1 MADIEEMR
9 KRGYTGPDLSGLVS
23 NNDAASSLGL
33 AQVANP
39 DQEAQIRGAAKT
51 TGLPIPIANA
61 NPDIVRG
68 LAQKVEAMNALK
80 QAPKTADYLSNVQN
94 AKIAHDDVPALAGVE
109 AAEKENIYSNGVWSA
124 GFKLAKRFAKGLRRT
139 EIGLDSAIHSQIGGF
154 FENMA
159 ETVTNPYLKE
169 PLQNAAEFFFRQ
181 EIEGQKRMNDI
192 TRKYFEDPQMDLP
205 EELRGRL
212 IDNPEMVLDPKWLA
226 VNMTDF
232 ASSFVPMIA
241 ATMIGG
247 PVAGGVAGG
256 ALEGSDLYNQLR
268 ELGTSTED
276 AGAAMI
282 AFGVVT
288 GVLNKIGADRLLA
301 KMPVG
306 NMASRMMHRIVT
318 GATEAGS
325 EYMEEPFQ
333 AAFASIAQ
341 GKNLESTA
349 EAVLQSLSNI
359 EVIPGAFLMGAA
371 LNSTISESKRRTE
384 SSTAYANRIT
394 SISNALT
401 GSKLK
406 ERSPEDTESFLRT
419 MGVREDLY
427 ISPEGV
433 QALFQADPQILE
445 KLGLDPAKA
454 LEEAQAGQDSRVP
467 AAAVLARLL
476 PEEVALFQQ
485 DIKPSPGAF
494 TMRDMKAKVDAE
506 EVSRLTA
513 AAGTAIREEIDFGA
527 EVDRIIGEA
536 RTAIDGLENFKGVNT
551 EEYLAQYRTIL
562 ERFANRW
569 AVGTGKDRI
578 QFLQKIQGV
587 MQKYFIESGQSI
599 PTEYLSLSQRIA
611 ETPEFKQW
619 FRESKAVDAE
629 GKPRVMYRGTTGGAF
644 NGFWFS
650 SSPDPTRTIEA
661 YISVQNPAPADV
673 WRRTVREVVRDENL
687 REGARSVNDEVRYRL
702 QDQGYDGI
710 RYDGTPEVN
719 AEELEQ
725 TGTTSFQD
733 PAGRWFTLEKSTE
746 FEGLDLYQ
754 GRGAG
759 REHLTGYIDL
769 QDFLSQHEEVWVVFE
784 PEQIKSVNNRGA
796 WDMRNPNIFWQ
807 TIKQMPEFAEFF
819 RDTKVVDEQGNPL
832 MVHHSGTFRTEEDEA
847 FDTEAGVHF
856 GTLDA
861 ARARM
866 GGKAVDDAL
875 QSIETYQNDSGLWEF
890 SIDDIDYGGEYESE
904 AEAQEAAEDLAA
916 TTDMDL
922 PWEDAEEGITS
933 VYLNLKN
940 PKYVGD
946 QGKDWSGAIAQAKEQ
961 GYDGLIYRNLYEDAG
976 SISYVAF
983 YPEQIKHVDNLRPTT
998 DPRIMFQN
1006 EGTRLSVLHNL
1017 SAENLLFADKM
1028 GGLALPSLGVVTS
1041 DVAYTGFGDITLIG
1055 NPELGDPTQVPI
1067 FDADAF
1073 TARFP
1078 QPEYS
1083 KAKAAVAQRI
1093 VDKVRPWAE
1102 KHDRHV
1108 IDATWE
1114 YLTQHPSMGNLRS
1127 WWQRSNATR
1136 AMFLEEEY
1144 GTKVDPVMRPKG
1156 ARNAYSLEPAM
1167 IKFVKG
1173 LGQWWN
1179 LDVGERETTLAD
1191 AGEAFKESVLS
1202 HYRKIY
1208 KALFP
1213 NLMDDAEID
1222 RLVVHD
1228 PAVAKSL
1235 SEHLDDKGALFYSS
1249 FDAISNDI
1257 ADAGKMVVDE
1267 FATRDK
1273 LERLLR
1279 GKEGVFEKWLDK
1291 MLSGKLEMHL
1301 KLQGKKVPYTLDNIV
1316 KAMTKRGVKGK
1327 EDMGSMFTEGLLR
1340 AVTAFKFPSVSRMRK
1355 GAAEQ
1360 IRSEQEVSEA
1370 RVKTQAALTN
1380 YRDALR
1386 RYYAYPDYMA
1396 MANDA
1401 MKAFSMLGKNRNRAS
1416 LRAALSR
1423 LDFKNVPD
1431 DILDQGLKAFEMF
1444 MRTPVPFFEGK
1455 PQRAVKLD
1463 EFVGAVVP
1471 EDASPEVLDVLKRN
1485 GLVIKTYP
1493 PRTAIGDEKAQAQ
1506 ATRDF
1511 REELEAEG
1519 QRVFFQDS
1527 TDLEPVRNEIVTALA
1542 KRPWTLKLFNDPQMK
1557 GKEGKVIK
1565 VQTIQQTMKQQKY
1578 SKIEKELVEVALQS
1592 QLLAGKDAIPF
1603 DQFRYVVENLL
1614 FPLEQK
1620 VSTGHYGDY
1629 GLANIG
1635 AEKKNAVAIL
1645 YNGPVEHGVTGH
1657 FVGDYKTTRETRKF
1671 VAKATGEPGVYV
1683 AMDENRPA
1691 GVTDPN
1697 MLVNYV
1703 GDVGTKEEVEAW
1715 IREYNTRAA
1724 SPKGSG
1730 LFCHARRN
1738 DAGGV
1743 RHITELQSDFYQKN
1757 HPVVTLVDMIQKD
1770 PKSAAQVQA
1779 VRQLEKLNDAVSA
1792 FSPDT
1797 IKAIMRAQRSAR
1809 QYRKSLKEN
1818 EARLEEV
1825 EKEIE
1830 GAKEKQDAMLIDAL
1844 NNEKKRLLES
1854 IVAKQRWIESAE
1866 KGRVNAFEYN
1876 YATGEVG
1883 YIDEY
1888 EILPRKSRE
1897 WVKKSS
1903 FIGVPS
1909 ESSIRLEVKA
1919 PTHVIL
1925 KVRREQDGQNEVLG
1939 QPIYFTE
1946 TDKQSARE
1954 YAYEIKEKDE
1964 FEGHTNIKYD
1974 IVPVSGDAPQIQE
1987 FRKEYQD
1994 TIRSYDSAVRARDKF
2009 VMEGFTVFFTPL
2021 QKQLVAQREKYPLRI
2036 LREEIRAAAQ
2046 AGSPVIRIAK
2056 PYTLAAIEGY
2066 ISPALQAEG
2075 PAPRVQQYI
2084 DAGWAPAPGVDMDNL
2099 RPGDVIE
2106 IDGIDKIVVEEPR
2119 GGEVKVVAESEVLGI
2134 PVEEITDS
2142 ATDSGIDWSLEEL
2155 PDKLKFVV
2163 LRTDVVND
2171 EDSGH
2176 LRLPGT
2182 EVFFKEVKYDSA
2194 SIIASE
2200 IYPGYSF
2207 ALAEDELSED
2217 SYGVASR
2224 IDLIDAI
2231 REEIEINLP
2240 EDLQE
2245 NLEKGES
2252 SHGDTFTLEVRG
2264 RYADIELED
2273 FIRDLVEKS
2282 VDRRWNEDW
2291 EQMTQNYL
2299 GDYAAYFWKRGGAV
2313 QYLQRWADVEE
2324 LPIPIISEDVPSA
2337 DEKPKGPI
2345 EREPDYMGE
2354 GLSPERAGIV
2364 RKYAELGKLL
2374 AKELP
2379 DGFGVHVDKHGFGW
2393 YESKVPPERATEP
2406 ITLFQVTGRRAA
2418 VTIRKDG
2425 YLINMFQGADPSSL
2439 VHETA
2444 HVFLEEMKEAVMN
2457 GTATKEFEQDYLAV
2471 LKWTGNTSGN
2481 LTVADHEKFAKGFEA
2496 YLQEGKAP
2504 SMEMEPVFASFRR
2517 WLTAVYKE
2525 AKKQLGVKLNN
2536 EVRRIFDR
2544 MITAETSTRQ
2554 TSLDMFSALKTDEE
2568 LTALN
2573 VSGEDRDYLR
2583 RLLAKA
2589 QQTAEENLIRAKTK
2603 SLRQSMKRMRE
2614 DAKAEVDEDQ
2624 LIADQLSKAGG
2635 LNRQELLDAYGPS
2648 ILDTLPGRV
2657 PPLATDNGV
2666 PLEAA
2671 AAAGGFVNVSAMIR
2685 KLEGMKPKA
2694 EAVDAALNRMIE
2706 EHDQKFQ
2713 DPTPYLIETK
2723 EFQDYLD
2730 IIAKYYRQDR
2740 KPSRQIY
2747 ADRAK
2752 AILGLKRVPDAIRH
2766 DLPLQAMRRA
2776 QSAER
2781 KALLAG
2787 NLGEAQKANA
2797 QQLLNL
2803 AMVKQAMKNRKVWE
2817 QIQRR
2822 ARAYSKSGG
2831 INVEYREV
2839 IRDIIGR
2846 FGIIEGMAAQAPDK
2860 LKPLASMI
2868 QGDGTTTDPFPASDF
2883 LLHPQLRSYRD
2894 LSFDELQEVGDL
2906 LNYLASQGRDVN
2918 KAFLE
2923 DGKTTVEQAAIESAE
2938 ESADLKSIKVRQKF
2952 SLLRK
2957 MNNFTRGTFAR
2968 LNSLNFI
2975 AIAKGGYQ
2983 NIGSKGVKSKTEK
2996 YIFDPLVKAQAAYDL
3011 AVMADLT
3018 ALQPHMDQLYKTLQ
3032 AWKEQFGVRMRI
3044 QGANTPS
3051 LLKLDGQEGWWTGEQ
3066 ILAIALNQGNAGNQ
3080 ERILA
3085 GYPDLT
3091 QDTVNK
3097 LLDRLSK
3104 EDWDAIQGIWDLI
3117 DSKFQAIDAVHTK
3130 LQNFH
3135 MRRTPPDTLRTK
3147 FGLLRGGYY
3156 PAVYDPFLSVKV
3168 AEFTEAD
3175 DLLAR
3180 SEAIRQVPAAK
3191 SGMTKAR
3198 VSGVRLPIK
3207 LSLGV
3212 VTSHLSDVNR
3222 YITHAEPVRN
3232 IDRIIRNR
3240 TFADETMRV
3249 LGKEVYDMIRP
3260 ALKYAARPVVETTD
3274 AGLDRV
3280 ISWLR
3285 GKSTAFA
3292 LAWNIGV
3299 AIQQPAATWSGVY
3312 EIGGTYYA
3320 KGLAA
3325 AMVHPASLYQTILEL
3340 SPYMAS
3346 RAKNRTQEM
3355 REMFDRM
3362 TPDQRRIHF
3371 GSKSVS
3377 WAEVQNFGFWPIQ
3390 LADMATVLPVW
3401 QGAFTR
3407 GLDKNNGDVDAAVA
3421 YADGIIRK
3429 TQGSAQP
3436 IDLTHWQRMGGAA
3449 RLLNLFS
3456 TFTIGTYGQRQRLHF
3471 RAWKAGKVSSL
3482 EYAWFNLCDAVLPAL
3497 TLSLSYAV
3505 IYGVDF
3511 DDDEWEE
3518 IAKDVAKYMLLTG
3531 IPVVGQLFSPYGRV
3545 LESPVG
3551 SGLDETRE
3559 LLQKGSKLIEED
3571 FDQDAVNAVVWQM
3584 LAVVSFF
3591 SGVPVSRLVEKYRK
3605 GLDQA
3610 QEIIPGVKYIIPAPR
3625 NRRN

>member
-33 AQVANP
+33 AQGANP

-51 TGLPIPIANA
+51 AGLPIPIANA

-68 LAQKVEAMNALK
+68 LAKKVEAMNALK
-80 QAPKTADYLSNVQN
+80 QAPKTANYLSDVQN
-94 AKIAHDDVPALAGVE
+94 AKIAHDDVSALAGVE
-109 AAEKENIYSNGVWSA
+109 AAEKEHIYSNGVWSA

-192 TRKYFEDPQMDLP
+192 TRKYFEDPKMDLP

-241 ATMIGG
+241 ATMVGG
-247 PVAGGVAGG
+247 PVAGGVVGG

-268 ELGTSTED
+268 ELGTSAED

-282 AFGVVT
+282 AFGVAT

-318 GATEAGS
+318 GATEAGT

-419 MGVREDLY
+419 LGVREDLY

-454 LEEAQAGQDSRVP
+454 LEDAQTGQDSRVP

-527 EVDRIIGEA
+527 EMDRIIGEA

-599 PTEYLSLSQRIA
+599 PAEYLSLSQRIT

-619 FRESKAVDAE
+619 FRGSKVVDAE
-629 GKPRVMYRGTTGGAF
+629 GKPLVVYHGTPYTFEAFDPEKTKLSTLGASGGLGIFFTADPEEASHYAGTPWVKGGNVIPAYLSLENPKIIERYSNIWDRVL
-644 NGFWFS
+644 S
-650 SSPDPTRTIEA
+650 SKSEA
-661 YISVQNPAPADV
+661 IK
-673 WRRTVREVVRDENL
+673 VRKEL
-687 REGARSVNDEVRYRL
+687 RK
-702 QDQGYDGI
+702 QGYDGAI
-710 RYDGTPEVN
+710 TP
-719 AEELEQ
+719 L
-725 TGTTSFQD
+725 G
-733 PAGRWFTLEKSTE
+733 E
-746 FEGLDLYQ
+746 FV
-754 GRGAG
+754 AFSP
-759 REHLTGYIDL
+759 T
-769 QDFLSQHEEVWVVFE
+769 
-784 PEQIKSVNNRGA
+784 QIKSVNNRGT

-807 TIKQMPEFAEFF
+807 TIKQTPELAEFF

-861 ARARM
+861 ARARV
-866 GGKAVDDAL
+866 GGKAVDDAI

-890 SIDDIDYGGEYESE
+890 SINGLDYGGEYESE

-916 TTDMDL
+916 TTDVDL

-946 QGKDWSGAIAQAKEQ
+946 QGNDWSEAIKLAKEQ

-983 YPEQIKHVDNLRPTT
+983 YPEQIKHVDNLRPTA

-1006 EGTRLSVLHNL
+1006 EETRLSVLHNL

-1041 DVAYTGFGDITLIG
+1041 DVAYTGFGEITLIG

-1083 KAKAAVAQRI
+1083 KAKAAVAQRL
-1093 VDKVRPWAE
+1093 VDKIRPWAE
-1102 KHDRHV
+1102 KHDMHA
-1108 IDATWE
+1108 IDGTWE
-1114 YLTQHPSMGNLRS
+1114 YLTQHPSMESLRS
-1127 WWQRSNATR
+1127 LWRRSNATR

-1156 ARNAYSLEPAM
+1156 ARNIYSLEPAM
-1167 IKFVKG
+1167 IKFVKN

-1179 LDVGERETTLAD
+1179 LDAGERETMLLE
-1191 AGEAFKESVLS
+1191 AGKAFKESVHS
-1202 HYRKIY
+1202 HYRKVY

-1228 PAVAKSL
+1228 PAVADAL
-1235 SEHLDDKGALFYSS
+1235 SKHLDDKGALFFSS
-1249 FDAISNDI
+1249 FDTITNDI
-1257 ADAGKMVVDE
+1257 AAAGKMVVDE
-1267 FATRDK
+1267 FATRNK
-1273 LERLLR
+1273 LEKLLKD
-1279 GKEGVFEKWLDK
+1279 KEGAFEKWLDK

-1301 KLQGKKVPYTLDNIV
+1301 KLRGKKVPYTLDNIV

-1327 EDMGSMFTEGLLR
+1327 ENMGSMFTEGLLR

-1360 IRSEQEVSEA
+1360 IRSEKEVSEA
-1370 RVKTQAALTN
+1370 RVKTRAALTD
-1380 YRDALR
+1380 YRDALNK
-1386 RYYAYPDYMA
+1386 YYAYSDYMA

-1401 MKAFSMLGKNRNRAS
+1401 MKAFSLLGKRRDRAA

-1431 DILDQGLKAFEMF
+1431 HILDQGLKAFEMF
-1444 MRTPVPFFEGK
+1444 METPVPFFEGK
-1455 PQRAVKLD
+1455 PQRAVKLN

-1471 EDASPEVLDVLKRN
+1471 EDASPEVLDVLKKN
-1485 GLVIKTYP
+1485 GLVIKTYS

-1506 ATRDF
+1506 AVREF

-1519 QRVFFQDS
+1519 QQVFFQDS

-1565 VQTIQQTMKQQKY
+1565 VQTIRQTMKQQKY

-1592 QLLAGKDAIPF
+1592 QLLAGKDAVPF

-1614 FPLEQK
+1614 FPLETK
-1620 VSTGHYGDY
+1620 VSTGHYGGY
-1629 GLANIG
+1629 GLDNIG
-1635 AEKKNAVAIL
+1635 AVKKNAVVIL

-1657 FVGDYKTTRETRKF
+1657 FSGDYKTTRETRKF

-1683 AMDENRPA
+1683 AMDESRPA
-1691 GVTDPN
+1691 GITDPA
-1697 MLVNYV
+1697 MLINYV
-1703 GDVGTKEEVEAW
+1703 GDVGTKEEVESW
-1715 IREYNTRAA
+1715 IREYNARAA
-1724 SPKGSG
+1724 SPKRSG
-1730 LFCHARRN
+1730 LFCHVRRN
-1738 DAGGV
+1738 DEGGV
-1743 RHITELQSDFYQKN
+1743 RHITELQSDFYQRN

-1797 IKAIMRAQRSAR
+1797 INAIVRAQQGAR
-1809 QYRKSLKEN
+1809 NYRKTLKEN

-1825 EKEIE
+1825 EKEIAE
-1830 GAKEKQDAMLIDAL
+1830 AREKQDAMLIDAL

-1854 IVAKQRWIESAE
+1854 IVSKQRWIESAE

-1883 YIDEY
+1883 YIDDY
-1888 EILPRKSRE
+1888 DILPRKSRG
-1897 WVKKSS
+1897 WVEKSI

-1909 ESSIRLEVKA
+1909 ESSFRLGMQA

-1925 KVRREQDGQNEVLG
+1925 KVREQDGQNEVIG
-1939 QPIYFTE
+1939 QPIHFTE

-1994 TIRSYDSAVRARDKF
+1994 TIRSFDSAVRARDKF
-2009 VMEGFTVFFTPL
+2009 VMEGFTTFFTPL

-2046 AGSPVIRIAK
+2046 AGSPFIRIAK

-2066 ISPALQAEG
+2066 INPDLQAG

-2106 IDGIDKIVVEEPR
+2106 IDGINKIVVEEPT
-2119 GGEVKVVAESEVLGI
+2119 GGNVKVITESEVRYISVG
-2134 PVEEITDS
+2134 EITDS
-2142 ATDSGIDWSLEEL
+2142 AKENDTYWSLEDL
-2155 PDKLKFVV
+2155 PNKLIFVV
-2163 LRTDVVND
+2163 LRTDVV
-2171 EDSGH
+2171 EDGGSSQ
-2176 LRLPGT
+2176 LILPGT

-2207 ALAEDELSED
+2207 ALAEDELSES

-2224 IDLIDAI
+2224 EDLIDVI
-2231 REEIEINLP
+2231 REEIETNLP

-2245 NLEKGES
+2245 NLERGES

-2264 RYADIELED
+2264 RNADIDLEEFIGELVD
-2273 FIRDLVEKS
+2273 GS
-2282 VDRRWNEDW
+2282 VDRQWDEDW
-2291 EQMTQNYL
+2291 EQMAQNYF
-2299 GDYAAYFWKRGGAV
+2299 GDFAAYFWQRRGEI
-2313 QYLQRWADVEE
+2313 QYVREDDDVEE
-2324 LPIPIISEDVPSA
+2324 LPIPTIISEDAQSA
-2337 DEKPKGPI
+2337 DEKSKEEPQ

-2354 GLSPERAGIV
+2354 DLSPEQAGIV

-2379 DGFGVHVDKHGFGW
+2379 EGFRTHVDRNGFGW
-2393 YESKVPPERATEP
+2393 YESKVPPERADEP

-2496 YLQEGKAP
+2496 YLEEGRSP

-2554 TSLDMFSALKTDEE
+2554 TSLDMFSALKTDAE

-2589 QQTAEENLIRAKTK
+2589 QQTAEENLIKAKAK
-2603 SLRQSMKRMRE
+2603 SLRQNMKRMRE

-2624 LIADQLSKAGG
+2624 IIADQLSKAGG

-2648 ILDTLPGRV
+2648 ILDTLPGRM
-2657 PPLATDNGV
+2657 PPLVTNNGV

-2671 AAAGGFVNVSAMIR
+2671 AAAGGFINVSAMIR

-2713 DPTPYLIETK
+2713 DPTPYLLETK

-2730 IIAKYYRQDR
+2730 IIAKYYRQER

-2787 NLGEAQKANA
+2787 DLGEAQKANA
-2797 QQLLNL
+2797 QQLLSL

-2868 QGDGTTTDPFPASDF
+2868 QGDGVTDPFPASDF
-2883 LLHPQLRSYRD
+2883 LLHPQLRNYRD

-2938 ESADLKSIKVRQKF
+2938 ETADLKSIKVRQKF
-2952 SLLRK
+2952 SLIRK
-2957 MNNFTRGTFAR
+2957 LNNFTRASFAR

-2983 NIGSKGVKSKTEK
+2983 NIGSKGVKSKTEG
-2996 YIFDPLVKAQAAYDL
+2996 YIFDPLVKAQEAFDT
-3011 AVMADLT
+3011 AVTADLK
-3018 ALQPHMDQLYKTLQ
+3018 ALQPHMDQLYKTLR
-3032 AWKEQFGVRMRI
+3032 AWKEKYGMRMRV
-3044 QGANTPS
+3044 QGADTPS

-3066 ILAIALNQGNAGNQ
+3066 ILSLALNQGNAGNQ

-3097 LLDRLSK
+3097 LLDLLSK

-3135 MRRTPPDTLRTK
+3135 MRRTPPDPVRTK

-3207 LSLGV
+3207 LSLSV
-3212 VTSHLSDVNR
+3212 VTSHLNDVNR

-3240 TFADETMRV
+3240 TFADETIRV

-3280 ISWLR
+3280 IGWLR

-3299 AIQQPAATWSGVY
+3299 AIQQPAATFSGIY

-3325 AMVHPASLYQTILEL
+3325 SMVHPASLYQTIMEL

-3362 TPDQRRIHF
+3362 SADQRRLHF
-3371 GSKSVS
+3371 GNSSVS
-3377 WAEVQNFGFWPIQ
+3377 WTEVQNFGFWPIQ
-3390 LADMATVLPVW
+3390 LADMATVLPIW
-3401 QGAFTR
+3401 QGAFTK
-3407 GLDKNNGDVDAAVA
+3407 GLDQNNGDIDAAVA

-3449 RLLNLFS
+3449 RLFSLFS

-3471 RAWKAGKVSSL
+3471 RAWRAGKISAL

-3511 DDDEWEE
+3511 DDDEWKE
-3518 IAKDVAKYMLLTG
+3518 IAKDVAKYILLTG
-3531 IPVVGQLFSPYGRV
+3531 IPIAGQLFSPYGRV

-3551 SGLDETRE
+3551 SGLEETKN
-3559 LLQKGSKLIEED
+3559 LLAKGSKLIEED

-3605 GLDQA
+3605 GLEQD
-3610 QEIIPGVKYIIPAPR
+3610 QEIIPGIKYIVPAPR

>member
-33 AQVANP
+33 AQGANP

-51 TGLPIPIANA
+51 AGLPIPIANA
-61 NPDIVRG
+61 NPDIVRR

-109 AAEKENIYSNGVWSA
+109 AAEKEHIYSNGVWSA
-124 GFKLAKRFAKGLRRT
+124 GFKLAKRFAKGLHRT
-139 EIGLDSAIHSQIGGF
+139 GIGLESAIHSQIGGF

-192 TRKYFEDPQMDLP
+192 TRKYFEDPKMDLP

-212 IDNPEMVLDPKWLA
+212 IDNPEMALDPKWLA

-232 ASSFVPMIA
+232 ASSFVPVIA

-247 PVAGGVAGG
+247 PVAGGVVGG

-268 ELGTSTED
+268 EQGTSTED

-288 GVLNKIGADRLLA
+288 GVLNKIGANRLLA

-306 NMASRMMHRIVT
+306 NMAFRMMHRIVT
-318 GATEAGS
+318 GATEAGT

-394 SISNALT
+394 SISNALAE
-401 GSKLK
+401 SKLK

-419 MGVREDLY
+419 LGVREDLY

-454 LEEAQAGQDSRVP
+454 LEDAQTGQDSRVP

-513 AAGTAIREEIDFGA
+513 AAGTAIREEIDFGV

-578 QFLQKIQGV
+578 QFLQKIKGV

-599 PTEYLSLSQRIA
+599 PTEYLSLSQRMA

-619 FRESKAVDAE
+619 FRESKVVDAE
-629 GKPRVMYRGTTGGAF
+629 GKPLVVYHGTRRGEFTEFDPSKKGSNTFHKGDEVGFHFTTDKQDALVYAGQYAKPRNAWPEGSRVI
-644 NGFWFS
+644 S
-650 SSPDPTRTIEA
+650 A
-661 YISVQNPAPADV
+661 YVSIQNPLVLNSGTITKEDISKAVSD
-673 WRRTVREVVRDENL
+673 
-687 REGARSVNDEVRYRL
+687 GH
-702 QDQGYDGI
+702 DGI
-710 RYDGTPEVN
+710 IAN
-719 AEELEQ
+719 A
-725 TGTTSFQD
+725 
-733 PAGRWFTLEKSTE
+733 
-746 FEGLDLYQ
+746 
-754 GRGAG
+754 GAYG
-759 REHLTGYIDL
+759 HKEI
-769 QDFLSQHEEVWVVFE
+769 VVFS
-784 PEQIKSVNNRGA
+784 PTQIKSVNNRGA

-807 TIKQMPEFAEFF
+807 TIKQTPEFAEFF

-847 FDTEAGVHF
+847 FDTTAGVHF

-861 ARARM
+861 ARARIR
-866 GGKAVDDAL
+866 GKAVDDAL

-890 SIDDIDYGGEYESE
+890 SIDNIDYGGEYESE
-904 AEAQEAAEDLAA
+904 AEAREAAEDLAA

-946 QGKDWSGAIAQAKEQ
+946 QGKDWSAAIALAKEQ

-983 YPEQIKHVDNLRPTT
+983 YPEQIKHVNNLRPTA

-1006 EGTRLSVLHNL
+1006 EETRLSVLHNL

-1083 KAKAAVAQRI
+1083 KAKVAVAQRL
-1093 VDKVRPWAE
+1093 VDKIRPWAE
-1102 KHDRHV
+1102 KHDRHA
-1108 IDATWE
+1108 IDGTWE

-1127 WWQRSNATR
+1127 LWQRSSATR

-1179 LDVGERETTLAD
+1179 LDASERETMLVD
-1191 AGEAFKESVLS
+1191 AGEAFKKSVHS
-1202 HYRKIY
+1202 HYRKVY

-1228 PAVAKSL
+1228 PAVAKAL
-1235 SEHLDDKGALFYSS
+1235 SKHLDDKGALFFSS
-1249 FDAISNDI
+1249 FDTISNDI

-1273 LERLLR
+1273 LERLLK
-1279 GKEGVFEKWLDK
+1279 GKEGAFEKWLDK

-1301 KLQGKKVPYTLDNIV
+1301 KLKGKKVPYTLDNIV

-1360 IRSEQEVSEA
+1360 IRSEKEVSEA
-1370 RVKTQAALTN
+1370 RVKTQAALTD
-1380 YRDALR
+1380 YRNALR

-1401 MKAFSMLGKNRNRAS
+1401 MKAFSLLGKRRDRSA

-1431 DILDQGLKAFEMF
+1431 DILDQGLEAFEMF
-1444 MRTPVPFFEGK
+1444 MHTPVPFFEGK
-1455 PQRAVKLD
+1455 PQRAVKLN

-1471 EDASPEVLDVLKRN
+1471 EDASPEVLDVLKKN

-1506 ATRDF
+1506 ATREL

-1603 DQFRYVVENLL
+1603 DQFRYVLESLL

-1620 VSTGHYGDY
+1620 VSTGHYGTY
-1629 GLANIG
+1629 GLDNIG
-1635 AEKKNAVAIL
+1635 AEKKNAVVIL

-1657 FVGDYKTTRETRKF
+1657 FAGDYKTTRERRKF
-1671 VAKATGEPGVYV
+1671 VAMATGEPGVYV
-1683 AMDENRPA
+1683 AMDEARPA
-1691 GVTDPN
+1691 GITDPA

-1724 SPKGSG
+1724 SPKKSG
-1730 LFCHARRN
+1730 LFCHVRRN

-1743 RHITELQSDFYQKN
+1743 RHITELQSDFYQRN

-1797 IKAIMRAQRSAR
+1797 INAIVSAQRSAR
-1809 QYRKSLKEN
+1809 RYRKTLKEN

-1830 GAKEKQDAMLIDAL
+1830 EAREKQDAMLIDAL
-1844 NNEKKRLLES
+1844 NNEKERLLES

-1876 YATGEVG
+1876 HATGEVG

-1888 EILPRKSRE
+1888 EILP
-1897 WVKKSS
+1897 KKSKTWAERSS
-1903 FIGVPS
+1903 FVGVPA
-1909 ESSIRLEVKA
+1909 ESSLRLGLKI

-1925 KVRREQDGQNEVLG
+1925 KVREQDGQNEILG

-1987 FRKEYQD
+1987 FQKEYQD
-1994 TIRSYDSAVRARDKF
+1994 TIRSYTSAVRARDKF
-2009 VMEGFTVFFTPL
+2009 VMEGFTGFFTPL

-2066 ISPALQAEG
+2066 ISPALQ
-2075 PAPRVQQYI
+2075 
-2084 DAGWAPAPGVDMDNL
+2084 WAPAPGVDMDNL

-2106 IDGIDKIVVEEPR
+2106 IDGIDKIVVEKPT
-2119 GGEVKVVAESEVLGI
+2119 GGVAKVIAESKVLSVS
-2134 PVEEITDS
+2134 VEEILDYEIDTD
-2142 ATDSGIDWSLEEL
+2142 INWSLEEL

-2171 EDSGH
+2171 EDSGQ

-2182 EVFFKEVKYDSA
+2182 EVFFKEVKYDGA
-2194 SIIASE
+2194 SVVASE
-2200 IYPGYSF
+2200 TFPGYSF

-2224 IDLIDAI
+2224 DDLIDAI
-2231 REEIEINLP
+2231 RDQLEGALTD
-2240 EDLQE
+2240 DLQE
-2245 NLEKGES
+2245 SLEKGES
-2252 SHGDTFTLEVRG
+2252 SHGDTFTLKVRG
-2264 RYADIELED
+2264 RYADADIDLED
-2273 FIRDLVEKS
+2273 FIRDLVEKE
-2282 VDRRWNEDW
+2282 VDRRWEDDW
-2291 EQMTQNYL
+2291 EQMTEDYL
-2299 GDYAAYFWKRGGAV
+2299 GDHATYFWKGGGAV
-2313 QYLQRWADVEE
+2313 QYVWEDDGVEE
-2324 LPIPIISEDVPSA
+2324 LPISIISEDAP
-2337 DEKPKGPI
+2337 EKPKGPV

-2354 GLSPERAGIV
+2354 GLSPAYAGIV
-2364 RKYAELGKLL
+2364 QKYAELGKLL

-2379 DGFGVHVDKHGFGW
+2379 EGFGTHVDKNGFGW

-2406 ITLFQVTGRRAA
+2406 VTLFQVTGRRAA

-2471 LKWTGNTSGN
+2471 LKWTGNTSGE

-2589 QQTAEENLIRAKTK
+2589 QQTAEENLIKAKAK
-2603 SLRQSMKRMRE
+2603 SLRQNMKRMRE

-2624 LIADQLSKAGG
+2624 IIADQLSKAGG

-2648 ILDTLPGRV
+2648 ILDTLPSRV
-2657 PPLATDNGV
+2657 PPLVTNNGV

-2713 DPTPYLIETK
+2713 DPTPYLLETK

-2839 IRDIIGR
+2839 IRDIVGR

-2860 LKPLASMI
+2860 LKPLANMI
-2868 QGDGTTTDPFPASDF
+2868 QGDGTTDPFPASDF

-2906 LNYLASQGRDVN
+2906 LNYLASQGRDIN
-2918 KAFLE
+2918 KTLLE

-2938 ESADLKSIKVRQKF
+2938 ETADLKSIKVRQKF

-2957 MNNFTRGTFAR
+2957 LNNFTRGTFAR

-2983 NIGSKGVKSKTEK
+2983 NIGSKGVKSKTEG

-3011 AVMADLT
+3011 AMTADLT

-3032 AWKEQFGVRMRI
+3032 EWKKQFGMRMRI

-3066 ILAIALNQGNAGNQ
+3066 ILSLALNQGNAGNQ

-3097 LLDRLSK
+3097 LLDLLSK

-3135 MRRTPPDTLRTK
+3135 MRRTPPDPVRTK
-3147 FGLLRGGYY
+3147 FGILRGGYY

-3240 TFADETMRV
+3240 TFADETIRV

-3299 AIQQPAATWSGVY
+3299 AIQQPAATFSGIY
-3312 EIGGTYYA
+3312 EIGGKYYA

-3325 AMVHPASLYQTILEL
+3325 SLVHPASLYQTIVEL

-3371 GSKSVS
+3371 GNKSVS

-3390 LADMATVLPVW
+3390 LADMATVIPVW
-3401 QGAFTR
+3401 QGAFTK
-3407 GLDKNNGDVDAAVA
+3407 GLDENNGDVDAAVA
-3421 YADGIIRK
+3421 YADGIVRK

-3449 RLLNLFS
+3449 RLFSLFS

-3471 RAWKAGKVSSL
+3471 RAWKAGKISSL

-3505 IYGVDF
+3505 LYGVDF
-3511 DDDEWEE
+3511 DDDEWGE
-3518 IAKDVAKYMLLTG
+3518 IAKDVAKYILLTG
-3531 IPVVGQLFSPYGRV
+3531 IPIVGQLFSPYGRV

-3551 SGLDETRE
+3551 SGLEETKT
-3559 LLQKGSKLIEED
+3559 LLAKGSKLIEED

-3610 QEIIPGVKYIIPAPR
+3610 QEIIPGVKYIIPAPK

>member
-1 MADIEEMR
+1 
-9 KRGYTGPDLSGLVS
+9 
-23 NNDAASSLGL
+23 
-33 AQVANP
+33 
-39 DQEAQIRGAAKT
+39 
-51 TGLPIPIANA
+51 
-61 NPDIVRG
+61 
-68 LAQKVEAMNALK
+68 
-80 QAPKTADYLSNVQN
+80 
-94 AKIAHDDVPALAGVE
+94 
-109 AAEKENIYSNGVWSA
+109 
-124 GFKLAKRFAKGLRRT
+124 
-139 EIGLDSAIHSQIGGF
+139 
-154 FENMA
+154 
-159 ETVTNPYLKE
+159 
-169 PLQNAAEFFFRQ
+169 
-181 EIEGQKRMNDI
+181 
-192 TRKYFEDPQMDLP
+192 
-205 EELRGRL
+205 
-212 IDNPEMVLDPKWLA
+212 
-226 VNMTDF
+226 
-232 ASSFVPMIA
+232 
-241 ATMIGG
+241 
-247 PVAGGVAGG
+247 
-256 ALEGSDLYNQLR
+256 
-268 ELGTSTED
+268 
-276 AGAAMI
+276 
-282 AFGVVT
+282 
-288 GVLNKIGADRLLA
+288 
-301 KMPVG
+301 
-306 NMASRMMHRIVT
+306 
-318 GATEAGS
+318 
-325 EYMEEPFQ
+325 
-333 AAFASIAQ
+333 
-341 GKNLESTA
+341 
-349 EAVLQSLSNI
+349 
-359 EVIPGAFLMGAA
+359 
-371 LNSTISESKRRTE
+371 
-384 SSTAYANRIT
+384 
-394 SISNALT
+394 
-401 GSKLK
+401 
-406 ERSPEDTESFLRT
+406 
-419 MGVREDLY
+419 
-427 ISPEGV
+427 
-433 QALFQADPQILE
+433 
-445 KLGLDPAKA
+445 
-454 LEEAQAGQDSRVP
+454 
-467 AAAVLARLL
+467 
-476 PEEVALFQQ
+476 
-485 DIKPSPGAF
+485 
-494 TMRDMKAKVDAE
+494 
-506 EVSRLTA
+506 
-513 AAGTAIREEIDFGA
+513 
-527 EVDRIIGEA
+527 
-536 RTAIDGLENFKGVNT
+536 
-551 EEYLAQYRTIL
+551 
-562 ERFANRW
+562 
-569 AVGTGKDRI
+569 
-578 QFLQKIQGV
+578 
-587 MQKYFIESGQSI
+587 
-599 PTEYLSLSQRIA
+599 
-611 ETPEFKQW
+611 
-619 FRESKAVDAE
+619 
-629 GKPRVMYRGTTGGAF
+629 
-644 NGFWFS
+644 
-650 SSPDPTRTIEA
+650 
-661 YISVQNPAPADV
+661 
-673 WRRTVREVVRDENL
+673 
-687 REGARSVNDEVRYRL
+687 
-702 QDQGYDGI
+702 
-710 RYDGTPEVN
+710 
-719 AEELEQ
+719 
-725 TGTTSFQD
+725 
-733 PAGRWFTLEKSTE
+733 
-746 FEGLDLYQ
+746 
-754 GRGAG
+754 
-759 REHLTGYIDL
+759 
-769 QDFLSQHEEVWVVFE
+769 
-784 PEQIKSVNNRGA
+784 
-796 WDMRNPNIFWQ
+796 
-807 TIKQMPEFAEFF
+807 
-819 RDTKVVDEQGNPL
+819 
-832 MVHHSGTFRTEEDEA
+832 
-847 FDTEAGVHF
+847 
-856 GTLDA
+856 
-861 ARARM
+861 
-866 GGKAVDDAL
+866 
-875 QSIETYQNDSGLWEF
+875 
-890 SIDDIDYGGEYESE
+890 
-904 AEAQEAAEDLAA
+904 
-916 TTDMDL
+916 MDL

-940 PKYVGD
+940 PKYVED
-946 QGKDWSGAIAQAKEQ
+946 QGKDWSAAIALAKEQ
-961 GYDGLIYRNLYEDAG
+961 GYDGLMYRNLYEDAG

-983 YPEQIKHVDNLRPTT
+983 YPEQIKHVNNLRPTA

-1006 EGTRLSVLHNL
+1006 EETRLSVLHNL

-1083 KAKAAVAQRI
+1083 KAKAAVAQRL
-1093 VDKVRPWAE
+1093 VDKIRPWAE
-1102 KHDRHV
+1102 KHDRHA
-1108 IDATWE
+1108 IDGTWE

-1127 WWQRSNATR
+1127 LWQRSNATR

-1179 LDVGERETTLAD
+1179 LDASERETMLVD
-1191 AGEAFKESVLS
+1191 AGEAFKKSVHS
-1202 HYRKIY
+1202 HYRKVY

-1228 PAVAKSL
+1228 PAVAKAL
-1235 SEHLDDKGALFYSS
+1235 SKHLDDKGALFFSS
-1249 FDAISNDI
+1249 FDTISNDI

-1273 LERLLR
+1273 INKLMA
-1279 GKEGVFEKWLDK
+1279 GKEGAFEKWLDK

-1360 IRSEQEVSEA
+1360 IRSEKEVSEA
-1370 RVKTQAALTN
+1370 RVKTQAALTD
-1380 YRDALR
+1380 YRNALR

-1401 MKAFSMLGKNRNRAS
+1401 MKAFSLLGKRRDRSA

-1431 DILDQGLKAFEMF
+1431 DILDQGLEAFEMF
-1444 MRTPVPFFEGK
+1444 MHTPVPFFEGK
-1455 PQRAVKLD
+1455 PQRAVKLN

-1471 EDASPEVLDVLKRN
+1471 ADASPEVLDVLKKN

-1506 ATRDF
+1506 ATREL

-1592 QLLAGKDAIPF
+1592 QLLAGRDAVPF

-1645 YNGPVEHGVTGH
+1645 YNGPVEHGITGH
-1657 FVGDYKTTRETRKF
+1657 FAGDYKTTREARKF

-1683 AMDENRPA
+1683 AMDEARPA
-1691 GVTDPN
+1691 GITDPA

-1724 SPKGSG
+1724 SPKRSG
-1730 LFCHARRN
+1730 LFCHVRRN
-1738 DAGGV
+1738 DEGGV
-1743 RHITELQSDFYQKN
+1743 RHITELQSDFYQRN

-1797 IKAIMRAQRSAR
+1797 INAIVSAQRSAR
-1809 QYRKSLKEN
+1809 NYRKTLKEN

-1830 GAKEKQDAMLIDAL
+1830 EAREKQDAMLIDAL

-1854 IVAKQRWIESAE
+1854 IVDKQRWIESAE

-1876 YATGEVG
+1876 LATGEVG
-1883 YIDEY
+1883 YIDGY

-1897 WVKKSS
+1897 WVEKSI
-1903 FIGVPS
+1903 FVGVPA
-1909 ESSIRLEVKA
+1909 ESSLRLGLKI
-1919 PTHVIL
+1919 PTHIIL
-1925 KVRREQDGQNEVLG
+1925 KVREQDGQNEILG

-1987 FRKEYQD
+1987 FQKEYQD
-1994 TIRSYDSAVRARDKF
+1994 TIRSFTSATRARDKF
-2009 VMEGFTVFFTPL
+2009 VMEGFTGFFTPL

-2066 ISPALQAEG
+2066 ISPALQAGG

-2106 IDGIDKIVVEEPR
+2106 IDGIDKIVVEKPT
-2119 GGEVKVVAESEVLGI
+2119 GGVAKVIAESEVHGVS
-2134 PVEEITDS
+2134 VEEILD
-2142 ATDSGIDWSLEEL
+2142 AEMNRDIDWSLEEL

-2171 EDSGH
+2171 EDSGQ

-2182 EVFFKEVKYDSA
+2182 EVFFKEVKYDGA
-2194 SIIASE
+2194 SVVASE
-2200 IYPGYSF
+2200 TFPGYSF

-2217 SYGVASR
+2217 QYGVASR

-2231 REEIEINLP
+2231 RDRL
-2240 EDLQE
+2240 EDALTSDIQE
-2245 NLEKGES
+2245 SLEKGES

-2264 RYADIELED
+2264 GYADIDLED
-2273 FIRDLVEKS
+2273 FIRDLVEKE
-2282 VDRRWNEDW
+2282 VDRRWEDDW
-2291 EQMTQNYL
+2291 EQMTQDLL
-2299 GDYAAYFWKRGGAV
+2299 GDAAYFWKGGGAV
-2313 QYLQRWADVEE
+2313 QYVQEDDDVEE
-2324 LPIPIISEDVPSA
+2324 LPIPIISEDAPSA
-2337 DEKPKGPI
+2337 DEKPKGPQ

-2354 GLSPERAGIV
+2354 DLSPEYAGIV
-2364 RKYAELGKLL
+2364 QKYAELGKLL

-2379 DGFGVHVDKHGFGW
+2379 EGFGTHVDKNGFGW

-2406 ITLFQVTGRRAA
+2406 VTLFQVTGRRAA

-2471 LKWTGNTSGN
+2471 LKWTGNTSGE

-2589 QQTAEENLIRAKTK
+2589 QQTAEENLIKAKAK
-2603 SLRQSMKRMRE
+2603 SLRQNMKRMRE

-2624 LIADQLSKAGG
+2624 IIADQLSKAGG

-2657 PPLATDNGV
+2657 PPLVTNNGV

-2713 DPTPYLIETK
+2713 DPTPYLLETK

-2839 IRDIIGR
+2839 IRDIVGR

-2868 QGDGTTTDPFPASDF
+2868 QGDGTTVDPFPASDF

-2923 DGKTTVEQAAIESAE
+2923 DGKTTVEQAATESAE
-2938 ESADLKSIKVRQKF
+2938 ETADLKSIKVRQKF

-2957 MNNFTRGTFAR
+2957 LNNFTRGTFAR

-2983 NIGSKGVKSKTEK
+2983 NIGSKGVKSKTEG

-3011 AVMADLT
+3011 AVTADLT

-3032 AWKEQFGVRMRI
+3032 AWKKQFGVRMRV

-3066 ILAIALNQGNAGNQ
+3066 ILSLALNQGNAGNQ

-3097 LLDRLSK
+3097 LLDLLSK

-3135 MRRTPPDTLRTK
+3135 MRRTPPDPVRTK
-3147 FGLLRGGYY
+3147 FGVLRGGYY

-3240 TFADETMRV
+3240 TFADETIRV

-3299 AIQQPAATWSGVY
+3299 AIQQPAATFSGIY
-3312 EIGGTYYA
+3312 ELGGTYYA

-3325 AMVHPASLYQTILEL
+3325 SLVHPASLYQTIVEL

-3362 TPDQRRIHF
+3362 NADQRRIHF

-3390 LADMATVLPVW
+3390 LADMATVIPIW
-3401 QGAFTR
+3401 QGAFTK
-3407 GLDKNNGDVDAAVA
+3407 GLDENNGDVDAAVA

-3449 RLLNLFS
+3449 RLFSLFS

-3471 RAWKAGKVSSL
+3471 RAWKAGKISSL

-3505 IYGVDF
+3505 LYGVDF
-3511 DDDEWEE
+3511 DDDEWGE
-3518 IAKDVAKYMLLTG
+3518 IAKDVAKYILLTG
-3531 IPVVGQLFSPYGRV
+3531 IPIVGQLFSPYGRV

-3551 SGLDETRE
+3551 SGLEETKN
-3559 LLQKGSKLIEED
+3559 LLAKGSKLIEED

-3605 GLDQA
+3605 GLDQT
-3610 QEIIPGVKYIIPAPR
+3610 QEIIPGVKYIIPAPK